1 MTEYKQVF
9 SPDQLR
15 ALDIA
20 ARVSACLSL
29 AGSSFTIVSFI
40 SYPPL
45 RKPVNR
51 LAFSIAVANIFA
63 CLSYSWGR
71 YPVKAGRN
79 SAFCQ
84 TQGFFI
90 TWFVMTDPLLV

>member
-1 MTEYKQVF
+1 MSGQSSF
-9 SPDQLR
+9 NQAQLDR
-15 ALDIA
+15 LDIA

-29 AGSSFTIVSFI
+29 AGSAWTMI
-40 SYPPL
+40 SYIAYPPL

-51 LAFSIAVANIFA
+51 FSFCISITNSLACIAYA
-63 CLSYSWGR
+63 WGR
-71 YPVKAGRN
+71 YPVDAGRDT
-79 SAFCQ
+79 AFCQ